1 VVVLLAVWAGL
12 ALLVAAFFSGALF
25 AFVRGRTAYRAF
37 KTAGSDV
44 TGGLERISRD
54 ADAIVTKLER
64 LAAGGARLE
73 SALARLAVSRARL
86 KVLTAAIDDVR
97 DAIRRVTAIYP
108 RK

>member
-12 ALLVAAFFSGALF
+12 ALLVAALVGGAVF
-25 AFVRGRTAYRAF
+25 AFVRGRTAYRTL
-37 KTAGSDV
+37 KTTGSEV

-54 ADAIVTKLER
+54 AEAIATKLEQ

-86 KVLTAAIDDVR
+86 KVLTSAIDDVR
-97 DAIRRVTAIYP
+97 DAIGRVTAIYP

>member
-12 ALLVAAFFSGALF
+12 ALLVAAFLGGGVF
-25 AFVRGRTAYRAF
+25 AFARGRTAYRRL

-86 KVLTAAIDDVR
+86 KVLTSAIDDVR
-97 DAIRRVTAIYP
+97 GAIGRVTAIYP